1 MANPASMALILA
13 VSSEAFLHS
22 IESSHVSCFSV
33 GTPSVLILCS
43 SCVSVILYLLLKRL
57 SIASKRASS
66 LSRWVRSSLA
76 VLSSMVMV
84 FICMCLF

>member
-1 MANPASMALILA
+1 
-13 VSSEAFLHS
+13 
-22 IESSHVSCFSV
+22 
-33 GTPSVLILCS
+33 
-43 SCVSVILYLLLKRL
+43 
-57 SIASKRASS
+57 